1 MTKRII
7 TNVDIIS
14 INFVPD
20 YYEADDSGQPV
31 TGTYRMIGQLAY
43 PFENLPPALQT
54 QIAEIIL
61 RDYQRH
67 GLH

>member
-7 TNVDIIS
+7 TAVNIIS

-20 YYEADDSGQPV
+20 YYEVDGDGQRV
-31 TGTYRMIGQLAY
+31 TGTYRMIGQMAY
-43 PFENLPPALQT
+43 PFENLPPALRT

-67 GLH
+67 GLR